1 MGPPA
6 PISVWCTT
14 VPSMPQSSPH
24 QSLDPLLQS
33 TMELTDQSTDMDTD
47 RSAINLLANHTR
59 ENTEAQHRARLSDPT
74 LLLLL
79 MPPTDFT
86 VLMLLSPME
95 FTPSTPQFTMPSMLP
110 QLLLTLLQLLLT
122 LCMLPQ
128 LLPTL
133 PQLTMPQLRLTLMR
147 FLPTPTT
154 TPLPM
159 TTQSLPSTPRSS
171 PMEPATLPDLTPL
184 LFPMA
189 ESNTSSTLP
198 MVMMDMSLMSL
209 MREPLST
216 QRLQHQATRLPQL
229 MPQPKLTTLKSKV
242 PQRTPTT

>member
-1 MGPPA
+1 MKAFLCLPPFWPPPA

-59 ENTEAQHRARLSDPT
+59 ENTEAQHRARLSDPM

-110 QLLLTLLQLLLT
+110 QLLLTLLQLLP
-122 LCMLPQ
+122 M
-128 LLPTL
+128 L

-147 FLPTPTT
+147 FLPTPTP

-171 PMEPATLPDLTPL
+171 PMEPATLPDL
-184 LFPMA
+184 
-189 ESNTSSTLP
+189 
-198 MVMMDMSLMSL
+198 
-209 MREPLST
+209 
-216 QRLQHQATRLPQL
+216 
-229 MPQPKLTTLKSKV
+229 
-242 PQRTPTT
+242 

>member
-1 MGPPA
+1 
-6 PISVWCTT
+6 
-14 VPSMPQSSPH
+14 
-24 QSLDPLLQS
+24 
-33 TMELTDQSTDMDTD
+33 
-47 RSAINLLANHTR
+47 
-59 ENTEAQHRARLSDPT
+59 
-74 LLLLL
+74 
-79 MPPTDFT
+79 
-86 VLMLLSPME
+86 MLLSPME
-95 FTPSTPQFTMPSMLP
+95 FTPSTPQSS
-110 QLLLTLLQLLLT
+110 LT
-122 LCMLPQ
+122 LPQ

-133 PQLTMPQLRLTLMR
+133 PQLIMPQLLLTLQLTRLPQLMLQRLTLMR
-147 FLPTPTT
+147 FLPTPTL
-154 TPLPM
+154 LPM
-159 TTQSLPSTPRSS
+159 TTPSHPSTPRSS

-229 MPQPKLTTLKSKV
+229 MLQPQLITLKSKV